1 MMSDSTSRHCGLALI
16 NADLGGIHT
25 AVRIAGCRIAAVG
38 ERPGARERIVDLE
51 GDRLLPGLINAH
63 DHLQLNHLPRLE
75 PARRYLHVRG
85 WIADV
90 DRLRRVDGPLRSA
103 VAVPLAERLL
113 LGAVKN
119 LLSGVTTVAHH
130 DPLHS
135 TLCELQYPIR
145 VVTRYG
151 WAHSLYLDGDSSTL
165 ESHRRTPAEWPWII
179 HAAEGVDEEA
189 REEFWRLDRLGC
201 LQPNTL
207 VVHGVALGAGE
218 RRRLAAAAAGLIW
231 CPSSNLHL
239 FGATADVADLVA
251 EGRVALGTDSR
262 LTGSRDLLEELRIA
276 SEQVPLTSKVLQTM
290 VTRAAAQLLR
300 LADCGVFTPGARA
313 DLLVLPAGV
322 ALERARRAQV
332 RLVMA
337 NGIPVYGDPDL
348 AAALAPPEHWA
359 EVGVD
364 GKGKMLAR
372 FIADRLVSLEAEEPG
387 LDLPARGPRAGA
399 RRLGAAARGAP
410 RYA

>member
-1 MMSDSTSRHCGLALI
+1 MSVAFT
-16 NADLGGIHT
+16 NADLDGSRR
-25 AVRIAGCRIAAVG
+25 AVRIAGGRIAAVG
-38 ERPGARERIVDLE
+38 ERPLAGERVVNLA

-75 PARRYLHVRG
+75 PPRRYSHVRE
-85 WIADV
+85 WVADM
-90 DRLRRVDGPLRSA
+90 DHLRRLDGPLRSA
-103 VAVPLAERLL
+103 VAVPVAERLL

-130 DPLHS
+130 DPLHAS
-135 TLCELQYPIR
+135 LCELQYPIR

-151 WAHSLYLDGDSSTL
+151 WAHSLYLEGDSRTG
-165 ESHRRTPAEWPWII
+165 ESQRRTPAEWPWII

-207 VVHGVALGAGE
+207 LVHGVALGAAE
-218 RRRLAAAAAGLIW
+218 RRRLAGASAGLIW

-239 FGATADVADLVA
+239 FGATADVAALTA

-262 LTGSRDLLEELRIA
+262 LTGARDLLEELRIA
-276 SEQVPLTSKVLQTM
+276 SEQAPLTSKALQSI
-290 VTRAAAQLLR
+290 VTRDAARLLR
-300 LADCGVFTPGARA
+300 LTDYGLVRGAHA
-313 DLLVLPAGV
+313 DLLVLPSGTR
-322 ALERARRAQV
+322 LERCRRAEV
-332 RLVMA
+332 RLVMVG
-337 NGIPVYGDPDL
+337 GIAVYGDPDL
-348 AAALAPPEHWA
+348 THALAPPEHWV

-364 GKGKMLAR
+364 GRPKALAR
-372 FIADRLVSLEAEEPG
+372 FIADRLLSLEAAEPG
-387 LDLPARGPRAGA
+387 LELPARATRGTSIK
-399 RRLGAAARGAP
+399 RLDAAPESAP

>member
-1 MMSDSTSRHCGLALI
+1 MMLEPAPPLGSVALI
-16 NADLGGIHT
+16 NADLGGIDS
-25 AVRIAGCRIAAVG
+25 AVRIVGGRIASVG
-38 ERPGARERIVDLE
+38 ERPVADERIVDLE

-63 DHLQLNHLPRLE
+63 DHLQLNHLPRTE
-75 PARRYLHVRG
+75 PARRYSHVRG
-85 WIADV
+85 WIADIE
-90 DRLRRVDGPLRSA
+90 RLRRVDGPLRSA

-151 WAHSLYLDGDSSTL
+151 WAHSLYLDGDSRTR
-165 ESHRRTPAEWPWII
+165 ESHRRTPADWPWII
-179 HAAEGVDEEA
+179 HAAEGVDAEA
-189 REEFWRLDRLGC
+189 REEFWRLERLGC
-201 LQPNTL
+201 LQSNTL
-207 VVHGVALGAGE
+207 VVHGVALGPGE
-218 RRRLAAAAAGLIW
+218 RRRLADASAGLVW

-239 FGATADVADLVA
+239 FGATADVADLAA

-262 LTGSRDLLEELRIA
+262 LTGSRDLLEELRVA
-276 SEQVPLTSKVLQTM
+276 SEQAPLTSEVLQTM
-290 VTRAAAQLLR
+290 VTRGAAQLLR
-300 LADCGVFTPGARA
+300 LTDCGVFTPGARA

-322 ALERARRAQV
+322 TLERARRAEV
-332 RLVMA
+332 RLVMV
-337 NGIPVYGDPDL
+337 NGIPVYGDRDL
-348 AAALAPPEHWA
+348 ARALAPPEHWV

-364 GKGKMLAR
+364 GKSKALAR
-372 FIADRLVSLEAEEPG
+372 FIADRLRSLEAEEPG
-387 LDLPARGPRAGA
+387 LELPGRGTRGDA
-399 RRLGAAARGAP
+399 RRLAAAAYGAP